1 MPAKKKTPEHGGARE
16 GSGRPSARGG
26 KTDMVNARVLVEAK
40 EKLIEQA
47 ASAGK
52 SLSAYVADI
61 LEAHALKQ
69 S

>member
-1 MPAKKKTPEHGGARE
+1 
-16 GSGRPSARGG
+16 
-26 KTDMVNARVLVEAK
+26 MVNARVLVEAK